1 MSSKVKKRKT
11 ISLISFLIV
20 LTAIIS
26 GCDFSA
32 KWDLKRAEKALN
44 SADNYKAAF
53 WAEREYVKAQK
64 AFDEACI
71 LAKEGKVNEAR
82 DMAQK
87 AKDWA
92 IEAMALAQARQEEME
107 KERDGLGTYKE

>member
-1 MSSKVKKRKT
+1 MYKIGKKQRA
-11 ISLISFLIV
+11 ISLISILLV
-20 LTAIIS
+20 VTTAFS

-44 SADNYKAAF
+44 SADKYKASF
-53 WAEREYVKAQK
+53 WAEREYTKAQK

-71 LAKEGKVNEAR
+71 LAREGKVNEAR
-82 DMAQK
+82 DMAQN
-87 AKDWA
+87 AKEWA
-92 IEAMALAQARQEEME
+92 IEAMALAQAREEEME

>member
-1 MSSKVKKRKT
+1 MYSKGKKQGT
-11 ISLISFLIV
+11 ISLISALLLIS
-20 LTAIIS
+20 TIFS

-44 SADNYKAAF
+44 GADNYKASF
-53 WAEREYVKAQK
+53 WAEREYTKAQK

-71 LAKEGKVNEAR
+71 LAKEGKINEAR
-82 DMAQK
+82 DMAQN

-92 IEAMALAQARQEEME
+92 IEAMALAQTRQEDME
-107 KERDGLGTYKE
+107 REKSSLGTYKE